1 MFPLGRM
8 MGSGVGFG
16 CGGQLLKERVT
27 GEGEGA
33 GVAAVGCSSI
43 GDEEYE
49 DHSFVDR
56 I

>member
-16 CGGQLLKERVT
+16 CGGQLLRERVT
-27 GEGEGA
+27 GEGA
-33 GVAAVGCSSI
+33 GVAVVGCSSV